1 MSCPGSEVAEG
12 SNLKG
17 NPSNLDNRRQLDSL
31 SGQREDNVTATGT
44 KDRCVGASSLHV
56 LVMAA
61 PTVFEKKVY
70 RNLSNKDLYYLRFS
84 VE

>member
-44 KDRCVGASSLHV
+44 KDRCAGASSLHV
-56 LVMAA
+56 PVMAA
-61 PTVFEKKVY
+61 PTVLEKKFTGIY
-70 RNLSNKDLYYLRFS
+70 QTRTYII
-84 VE
+84 